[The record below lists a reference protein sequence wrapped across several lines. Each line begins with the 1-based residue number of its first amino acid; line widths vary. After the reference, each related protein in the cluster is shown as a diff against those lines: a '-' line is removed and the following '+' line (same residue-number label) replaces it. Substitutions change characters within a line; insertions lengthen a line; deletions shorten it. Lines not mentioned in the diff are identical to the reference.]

1 MLSLKWQQQLNPTP
15 LRKSKRQSGK
25 EKIWR
30 LLYFTLLVRLIPK
43 HVFTQ
48 RRKQIIWLKLGGLS
62 YSQYNPN
69 EREANWHRWCLK
81 TKLTPAKS
89 LDSFSFWQ
97 CTNSTHYISIEM
109 TISGN
114 HTNFILVEK
123 LLWNLTGERNVTG
136 IGYPEPLKVACKA
149 YNSERKIIF
158 LYALKRHSKE
168 WLPFHELKSRPSLKL
183 ISAAPPGKQNSKA

>member
-1 MLSLKWQQQLNPTP
+1 MEKKIPVQNNCFLYLSFCRLQPKFLDTQLSWCPSPCPLSQFCELMLSLKWQQQLNPTP

-123 LLWNLTGERNVTG
+123 LL
-136 IGYPEPLKVACKA
+136 
-149 YNSERKIIF
+149 
-158 LYALKRHSKE
+158 
-168 WLPFHELKSRPSLKL
+168 
-183 ISAAPPGKQNSKA
+183 